1 MANFPSKPERSPQ
14 ISTAMSLGKAAL
26 MLSAMIAL
34 SRIAGFGRLVLTS
47 YLYGIS
53 PVTDAY
59 NAAFNIPDTVSI
71 LVAGGALATGFVPV
85 LSSLIAKGEVEA
97 ARRTFRSM
105 LTLLV
110 LAFGA
115 ITAILFALTYSPWG
129 TLLAPQKVTPQV
141 ADLYLRI
148 LRILLVAQFI
158 YVLGGLFSG
167 TLNAL
172 RLFWYS
178 ALQPVMFNVG
188 IIALGIIL
196 PFTLGWGIE
205 SQAWGALAGAILGS
219 ICIQVPGILRNGLS
233 LRPLW
238 DIKDPGVR
246 EVLRTLLPIVFG
258 LSSGQL
264 IALTLP
270 KFFAIGF
277 HGGDITALDNANRLM
292 QVPLAVMASGPAIAL
307 LPTLSILHA
316 DGKKDEIRQQLASA
330 LRRVILLMLLATSL
344 LMALRYPIVHLLL
357 EHGKFDATD
366 TEFTAKV
373 LFCYSFGV
381 LGLGLQQVLS
391 RGFYAMRNTMPPVII
406 GIATMILYCVLAFVV
421 VNIWPLGAM
430 GLAGAAAFSLTLL
443 GIAMALTL
451 RRNLG
456 GWDEGRTRDIFIKG
470 FIAAVVAFLTAQ
482 LASDFL
488 MHTLAAYDTEQ
499 TRIIIK
505 LIMRFLMLSG
515 SAIVGIFAFVFVA
528 VLLRIEDLGPLQK
541 LVPWKNAKK

>member
-1 MANFPSKPERSPQ
+1 MAKSESAAGRAPQ
-14 ISTAMSLGKAAL
+14 ISTALSIGKAAL
-26 MLSAMIAL
+26 LLSAMIAL
-34 SRIAGFGRLVLTS
+34 SRVVGFGRLVLTS

-85 LSSLIAKGEVEA
+85 LSSLIAKGETA
-97 ARRTFRSM
+97 AAQRTFRSM

-110 LAFGA
+110 LAFGG
-115 ITAILFALTYSPWG
+115 ITVVLFALTYTPWG

-148 LRILLVAQFI
+148 LRILLIAQFI

-178 ALQPVMFNVG
+178 ALQPVMFN
-188 IIALGIIL
+188 LGIIGL
-196 PFTLGWGIE
+196 GILFPMTMGWGIE
-205 SQAWGALAGAILGS
+205 SQAWGALAGAIAGS
-219 ICIQVPGILRNGLS
+219 VFIQVPGILKNGLS

-238 DIKDPGVR
+238 DLKDPGVR

-316 DGKKDEIRQQLASA
+316 EGKTGEIRLQLSSA
-330 LRRVILLMLLATSL
+330 LRRIILLMLLATSL

-357 EHGKFDATD
+357 EHGKFTPEDSH
-366 TEFTAKV
+366 FTAKV
-373 LFCYSFGV
+373 LLCYSAGV
-381 LGLGLQQVLS
+381 LGLGLQQVLA
-391 RGFYAMRNTMPPVII
+391 RGFYAMRNAMPPVII
-406 GIATMILYCVLAFVV
+406 GVATMILYCGLAFIV
-421 VNIWPLGAM
+421 VNVWPLGAM

-443 GIAMALTL
+443 GIAMALVL
-451 RRNLG
+451 RRSLG
-456 GWDEGRTRDIFIKG
+456 GWDGGKTRDLFLKG
-470 FIAAVVAFLTAQ
+470 LIAAVIAFFAAQ
-482 LASDFL
+482 YTSAML
-488 MHTLAAYDTEQ
+488 MHLLAGFDTNQ
-499 TRIIIK
+499 TRVVIK
-505 LIMRFLMLSG
+505 LLMRLLMLCG
-515 SAIVGIFAFVFVA
+515 GAIAGVIAFTAAA
-528 VLLRIEDLGPLQK
+528 VLLRVDELGPLRRF
-541 LVPWKNAKK
+541 VPGGKKG

>member
-1 MANFPSKPERSPQ
+1 MPKSESAAGRVPQ
-14 ISTAMSLGKAAL
+14 ISTALSVGKAAL
-26 MLSAMIAL
+26 LLSAMIAL
-34 SRIAGFGRLVLTS
+34 SRVVGFGRLVLTS

-85 LSSLIAKGEVEA
+85 LSSLIAKGETA
-97 ARRTFRSM
+97 AAQRTFRSM

-110 LAFGA
+110 LAFGG
-115 ITAILFALTYSPWG
+115 ITVVLFALTYSPWG

-148 LRILLVAQFI
+148 LRILLIAQFI

-178 ALQPVMFNVG
+178 ALQPVMFN
-188 IIALGIIL
+188 LGIIGL
-196 PFTLGWGIE
+196 GIIFPMTMGWGIE
-205 SQAWGALAGAILGS
+205 SQAWGALVGAIAGS
-219 ICIQVPGILRNGLS
+219 VFIQVPGIIKNGLS

-316 DGKKDEIRQQLASA
+316 EGKTAEIRLQLSSA
-330 LRRVILLMLLATSL
+330 LRRIILLMLLATSL

-357 EHGKFDATD
+357 EHGKFTAED
-366 TEFTAKV
+366 THFTAKV
-373 LFCYSFGV
+373 LLCYSAGV
-381 LGLGLQQVLS
+381 LGLGLQQVLA
-391 RGFYAMRNTMPPVII
+391 RGFYAMRNAMPPVII
-406 GIATMILYCVLAFVV
+406 GAATMILYCVLALIV
-421 VNIWPLGAM
+421 VNLWPLGAM

-443 GIAMALTL
+443 GIAMAFVL
-451 RRNLG
+451 RRSLG
-456 GWDEGRTRDIFIKG
+456 GWDGGRTRNLFLKG
-470 FIAAVVAFLTAQ
+470 LVAAIIAFFVAQFASDGLMHLLAGFDTSQTRIAVKLLMRLFMLSGGALAGVVAFIITA
-482 LASDFL
+482 
-488 MHTLAAYDTEQ
+488 
-499 TRIIIK
+499 I
-505 LIMRFLMLSG
+505 
-515 SAIVGIFAFVFVA
+515 
-528 VLLRIEDLGPLQK
+528 LLRVDELGPLRRF
-541 LVPWKNAKK
+541 VPGGK